1 MYFKNSGQKGII
13 YKEKGVNVNYGA
25 RTKKLAFLANAIA
38 LTPPPLAVSGHGN
51 LLFTCKNINVL
62 KQKKS
67 EMDDFERKQTLV
79 LMEKY

>member
-38 LTPPPLAVSGHGN
+38 LTPPP
-51 LLFTCKNINVL
+51 
-62 KQKKS
+62 
-67 EMDDFERKQTLV
+67 
-79 LMEKY
+79 